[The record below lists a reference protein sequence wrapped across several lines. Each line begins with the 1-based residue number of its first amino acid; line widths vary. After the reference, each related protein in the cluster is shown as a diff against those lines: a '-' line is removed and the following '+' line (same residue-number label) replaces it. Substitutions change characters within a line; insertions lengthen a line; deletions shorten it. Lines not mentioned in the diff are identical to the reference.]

1 MQIQKVKTIK
11 IKLTEDEAKLV
22 LFCLEK
28 QKRKHLSV
36 AEKIHKENRP
46 PEWEERLKDLHLQL
60 AKGLQDLREK
70 FLFEMF
76 NKRIKF

>member
-1 MQIQKVKTIK
+1 MKTIK
-11 IKLTEDEAKLV
+11 IKLTEEEAKLV
-22 LFCLEK
+22 LFCLDK

-70 FLFEMF
+70 LLFEMF

>member
-1 MQIQKVKTIK
+1 MKSIK

-22 LFCLEK
+22 LFCLDK

-36 AEKIHKENRP
+36 AEKVSKENRP
-46 PEWEERLKDLHLQL
+46 TEFKERLKDLHLQL
-60 AKGLQDLREK
+60 SKGLQDIREK

>member
-1 MQIQKVKTIK
+1 MKTIK

-22 LFCLEK
+22 LLCLDK

>member
-1 MQIQKVKTIK
+1 MKSIK
-11 IKLTEDEAKLV
+11 IKLTEDEVRLV

-36 AEKIHKENRP
+36 AEKISKENRP
-46 PEWEERLKDLHLQL
+46 TEFKERLKYLHLQL
-60 AKGLQDLREK
+60 SKGLQDIREK

>member
-1 MQIQKVKTIK
+1 MKSIK
-11 IKLTEDEAKLV
+11 IKLTEEEARLV

-28 QKRKHLSV
+28 QKRKHLGV
-36 AEKIHKENRP
+36 AEKISKENRP
-46 PEWEERLKDLHLQL
+46 TEFKERLKNLHLQL
-60 AKGLQDLREK
+60 SKGLQDIREK

>member
-1 MQIQKVKTIK
+1 MKSIK

-28 QKRKHLSV
+28 QKRKRLSV

-46 PEWEERLKDLHLQL
+46 PDWEERLKDLHLQL

>member
-1 MQIQKVKTIK
+1 MKSIK
-11 IKLTEDEAKLV
+11 IKLTEDEARLV

-36 AEKIHKENRP
+36 AEKISKENRP
-46 PEWEERLKDLHLQL
+46 TEFKERLKDLHLQL
-60 AKGLQDLREK
+60 SNKMQNLREK

>member
-1 MQIQKVKTIK
+1 MKSIK
-11 IKLTEDEAKLV
+11 IKLTEDEARLV

-28 QKRKHLSV
+28 QKRKNLSV
-36 AEKIHKENRP
+36 AEKISKENRP
-46 PEWEERLKDLHLQL
+46 TEFKERLKDLHLQL
-60 AKGLQDLREK
+60 SKGLQDIREK

>member
-1 MQIQKVKTIK
+1 MKTIK

-22 LFCLEK
+22 LFCLDK

-60 AKGLQDLREK
+60 AKGLQGLREK

>member
-1 MQIQKVKTIK
+1 MKSIK
-11 IKLTEDEAKLV
+11 IKLTEDEARLV

-28 QKRKHLSV
+28 QKLKHLSV
-36 AEKIHKENRP
+36 AEKISKENRP
-46 PEWEERLKDLHLQL
+46 TEFKERLKNIQLQL
-60 AKGLQDLREK
+60 PKGLQDIREK

>member
-1 MQIQKVKTIK
+1 MIK

-36 AEKIHKENRP
+36 AEKIYKENRP
-46 PEWEERLKDLHLQL
+46 TEFKERLKDLHLQL
-60 AKGLQDLREK
+60 SKGLQDIREK

>member
-1 MQIQKVKTIK
+1 MIK

-46 PEWEERLKDLHLQL
+46 TEFKERLKDLHLQL
-60 AKGLQDLREK
+60 SKGLQDIREK

>member
-1 MQIQKVKTIK
+1 MKSIK
-11 IKLTEDEAKLV
+11 IKLTEDEARLV

-28 QKRKHLSV
+28 QKRKRLSV
-36 AEKIHKENRP
+36 AEKISKENRP
-46 PEWEERLKDLHLQL
+46 TEFKERLKDLHLQL

>member
-1 MQIQKVKTIK
+1 MKSIK
-11 IKLTEDEAKLV
+11 IKLTEDEAKLL

-28 QKRKHLSV
+28 QKRKHLRV
-36 AEKIHKENRP
+36 AEKISKENRP
-46 PEWEERLKDLHLQL
+46 PEWGGRLKELHLQL
-60 AKGLQDLREK
+60 TNKMQVLREK